1 MFKKQFFYINI
12 LMGIN
17 KSFRSFY
24 LKVIFQVFGIVLL
37 FISNSF
43 AESSH
48 DIDTLAIPALATMP
62 WEIGVS
68 GGLSRF
74 VTAFNPNQDAV
85 LKKFNY
91 WNDDINPAFS
101 LSVIK
106 NFSPTLSGELEWVNT
121 KLSGSWN
128 TKNGYPIPPRDVANG
143 ISIPQ
148 PFETGINEFDFLL
161 NVKLNWLSSLLTK
174 NKALRIFLRGGIGLD
189 LLKDYRALYHF
200 DLPRN
205 GYAYSILYGGGI
217 SYQVAP
223 KLTIK
228 ASVMMSRVTTDRLDG
243 VREIKPEPFATGT
256 NTFYYYNLKERYVR
270 PYIGII
276 YAIERKKKPAIQII
290 TIRDSVPQLMV
301 RATLNPFTVI
311 KTEPHL
317 MVRYRPSIVG
327 KVYNF
332 YYGVGFGY
340 DQSILTPEAMADLDN
355 LAFELVNNPTVHA
368 IIKGHTD
375 SRGSTAYNMKLSGKR
390 GQSVIDYLIKIGID
404 AARLHNRP
412 VGESQP
418 ANKCVDGVK
427 CTEEEHSLNRRT
439 EILIIESEIT
449 LDIENKGK
457 ESIKIEATP
466 GKQFI
471 AEIQVGAFHTMV
483 AVEKAKKMLRLISG
497 LPEIAVVSEN
507 SFYKV
512 RIVGFN
518 SKDQADKLL
527 PQIRKK
533 GFPDARLVELK
544 NP

>member
-1 MFKKQFFYINI
+1 
-12 LMGIN
+12 MGIN

-24 LKVIFQVFGIVLL
+24 LNVILQVFGIVLL
-37 FISNSF
+37 FISNSY
-43 AESSH
+43 AEDSH
-48 DIDTLAIPALATMP
+48 DIDTLAISTLITLP
-62 WEIGVS
+62 WEIGIS

-74 VTAFNPNQDAV
+74 VTSFNPNQDAV
-85 LKKFNY
+85 LRKFNY

-128 TKNGYPIPPRDVANG
+128 KNNGYSIPPLDVANG
-143 ISIPQ
+143 ILIPQ

-161 NVKLNWLSSLLTK
+161 NVKLKWLSSLLTK
-174 NKALRIFLRGGIGLD
+174 NKAWRIFLRGGIGLD
-189 LLKDYRALYHF
+189 LIKDYRALYHF

-217 SYQVAP
+217 SYQIAP

-228 ASVMMSRVTTDRLDG
+228 ASLMMSRVTTDRLDG
-243 VREIKPEPFATGT
+243 VREIKPEPYATGT
-256 NTFYYYNLKERYVR
+256 NIFYYYNLKERYVR

-276 YAIERKKKPAIQII
+276 YSIERKKKPVINII
-290 TIRDSVPQLMV
+290 TIRDSIPQLMV
-301 RATLNPFTVI
+301 STTLNPFTVK

-317 MVRYRPSIVG
+317 MVKYRPSIVG

-340 DQSILTPEAMADLDN
+340 DKSILTPEAMADLDN
-355 LAFELVNNPTVHA
+355 LAFELVNNPAVHA

-375 SRGSTAYNMKLSGKR
+375 CRGSDAYNMKLSGKR
-390 GQSVIDYLIKIGID
+390 GQSVIDYLVSIGIN
-404 AARLHNRP
+404 ASRLHNRP

-439 EILIIESEIT
+439 EILIVESEIK
-449 LDIENKGK
+449 LDIEQGGK
-457 ESIKIEATP
+457 DILKYTNLSGGQYIT
-466 GKQFI
+466 
-471 AEIQVGAFHTMV
+471 EIQVGAFTSL
-483 AVEKAKKMLRLISG
+483 ASVEKAKKMLEQIKG
-497 LPEIAVVSEN
+497 LPGTSVVFEDK
-507 SFYKV
+507 FYKV
-512 RIVGFN
+512 RVIGFTN
-518 SKDQADKLL
+518 RASAVKYL
-527 PQIRKK
+527 PTLKGK
-533 GFPDARLVELK
+533 GFPDARIVQVKE
-544 NP
+544 P